1 MKEVKIQREYDR
13 LANTYDLRWR
23 SYIINTLTF
32 LYNWEE
38 IYPQA
43 KVLDIACGTGEF
55 ERLLLN
61 KNPTQKIIGV
71 DISENMLNVAR
82 KKYQAYSNIKFEQAS
97 AHSLPF
103 NSHYFDV
110 VVCANSFHFFDKPQV
125 ALREIKR
132 VLKPDGKV
140 IILDWNKDYFICR
153 ICDLFLQLFDP
164 AHQQCYTQA
173 ELHQLLISAEFQLHS
188 ATKFRLGV
196 IWGMMAVTA
205 MRKSDSEA

>member
-1 MKEVKIQREYDR
+1 MNEVKIQREYDR
-13 LANTYDLRWR
+13 LANIYDLRWR

-32 LYNWEE
+32 LYNWEK
-38 IYPQA
+38 IQPQA
-43 KVLDIACGTGEF
+43 IILDVDCGTGEF
-55 ERLLLN
+55 ERLLLE
-61 KNPTQKIIGV
+61 KNPTQKIVGI
-71 DISENMLNVAR
+71 DISEKMLDLAR
-82 KKYQAYSNIKFEQAS
+82 KKFNTFSNVEFKQAS
-97 AHSLPF
+97 VHSLPF
-103 NSHYFDV
+103 DSHYFDV

-173 ELHQLLISAEFQLHS
+173 ELHQLLISAEFKLHS

-205 MRKSDSEA
+205 MRTSSSKA